1 MYEKWLKAFHLVA
14 AEGGVGRAARSL
26 NVGQPTVSAHL
37 RTLEDYF
44 RVELFYRRG
53 RRLELTDAGRA
64 LFNITQGLYGHE
76 SEAVAF
82 LRSVGRTEQ
91 GRLRLGAV
99 GPYDV
104 VELAHAFQR
113 AFPAVELSVTVLAGR
128 ELTGRLRAVDID
140 IALFADPPDSPEF
153 HAFLYNRHPVRLI
166 VPASHRLARAR
177 AVKLTQLAGERLVLR
192 HPSSVTRR
200 VFDEALA
207 RAGLN
212 LSPALNINSREAVR
226 EAVARGMGVAVVS
239 EPEHAPHPNIRMLA
253 IAGANLFVESHV
265 CCLASRRSRPLV
277 EAFLKLAQRNRPP
290 MRGTNSPS
298 VTKLS

>member
-128 ELTGRLRAVDID
+128 ELTAAC
-140 IALFADPPDSPEF
+140 ALSTSTSRFLQTRPIRRNFTRFSTTGTRCVSSSRPPTGW
-153 HAFLYNRHPVRLI
+153 R
-166 VPASHRLARAR
+166 
-177 AVKLTQLAGERLVLR
+177 
-192 HPSSVTRR
+192 
-200 VFDEALA
+200 
-207 RAGLN
+207 
-212 LSPALNINSREAVR
+212 
-226 EAVARGMGVAVVS
+226 
-239 EPEHAPHPNIRMLA
+239 EHAP
-253 IAGANLFVESHV
+253 
-265 CCLASRRSRPLV
+265 
-277 EAFLKLAQRNRPP
+277 
-290 MRGTNSPS
+290 
-298 VTKLS
+298 

>member
-1 MYEKWLKAFHLVA
+1 MYEKWLKAFHVVA
-14 AEGGVGRAARSL
+14 AEGGVGRAARAL
-26 NVGQPTVSAHL
+26 NVGQPTISAHL

-53 RRLELTDAGRA
+53 RRLELTDAGRS

-82 LRSVGRTEQ
+82 LRAVGRTEQ

-104 VELAHAFQR
+104 IELAQAFQS

-128 ELTGRLRAVDID
+128 ELTSRLRAVDID
-140 IALFADPPDSPEF
+140 VALFAEPPDAPEF
-153 HAFLYNRHPVRLI
+153 HSFLYNRHPVRLI

-177 AVKLTQLAGERLVLR
+177 SVRLSELAGEQLVLR

-200 VFDEALA
+200 VFDEALD
-207 RAGLN
+207 RAGLE
-212 LSPALNINSREAVR
+212 LRPALNINSREAVR

-253 IAGANLFVESHV
+253 ISGATLFVEAHV
-265 CCLASRRSRPLV
+265 SCLASRRSRPLV
-277 EAFLKLAQRNRPP
+277 EAFLRLAQRNRP
-290 MRGTNSPS
+290 SPRAKAS
-298 VTKLS
+298 TAVAKLS